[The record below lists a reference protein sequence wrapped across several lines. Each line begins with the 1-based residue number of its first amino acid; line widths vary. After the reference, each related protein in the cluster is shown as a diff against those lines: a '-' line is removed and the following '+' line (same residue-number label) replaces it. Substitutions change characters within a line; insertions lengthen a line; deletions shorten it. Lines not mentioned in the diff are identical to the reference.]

1 MDSRLFLDLECR
13 PGAFSL
19 TARCD
24 IALAGITALEG
35 ASGSGK
41 TSLLRAIAGLDR
53 YRGGQVRFGDR
64 DWQGPGGFVAPQDR
78 RIGFVFQDA
87 RLFRHLDVRQNL
99 EFGHRRSGAGA
110 GVLDR
115 VIAALD
121 LSGLLERRVSGLS
134 GGEQQ
139 RVALGRALACDPQLL
154 LLDEPL
160 SGLDRDRKA
169 ETLTYIAKAVVLAG
183 CPAIYVSHDRQETGM
198 IAQQV
203 LRIEDGTLT
212 GPAPNGISL
221 TGRIGPGQDGQGTV
235 AWIGETCTQVPVGG
249 RAGTKVTVRVMPQ
262 DMVLSRRDPGRTSAA
277 LCIPG
282 HVFRREA
289 DISGKGKGPF
299 QALEHLCEAA
309 GFPDFDSPEFDR
321 IYVLV
326 STIPVV
332 VPG

>member
-53 YRGGQVRFGDR
+53 YPGGQVRFGDR

-212 GPAPNGISL
+212 GPAPNGISV
-221 TGRIGPGQDGQGTV
+221 TGRIGPAPDGPGMV
-235 AWIGETCTQVPVGG
+235 VWVGGIRTQVPVEGN
-249 RAGTKVTVRVMPQ
+249 AGAKVTLRLLPQ
-262 DMVLSRRDPGRTSAA
+262 DMVLSDRDPGKTSAA

-282 HVFRREA
+282 HVFRQEA
-289 DISGKGKGPF
+289 QITDPGTGPVR
-299 QALEHLCEAA
+299 ALEQVCKAA
-309 GFPDFDSPEFDR
+309 GFPGFGSPEFDR
-321 IYVLV
+321 IHVLV

-332 VPG
+332 SHG